1 MYSSIYYYKN
11 LMNPVFSYENNNDGA
26 YMNEQCD
33 LHEITLYNS
42 NNDENMI
49 YMLLFFYLLSCYMA
63 TFYMYKYG
71 VFNVYDDDDN
81 DVSVEHIEKYEDKY
95 YDSFKR
101 LESRNLDDVQIQNMM
116 NNIIWENT
124 PNGYVIMY
132 YDSNNESF
140 SYYCNNKNI
149 SYQYLETVARKYA
162 ITYNCKELLIDM
174 KIQIKNEKDRLEKQN
189 EVEQKAEQKNATSE
203 TGGSA
208 ISIKN
213 KSNIFASL
221 KNYKTKPNSNKT
233 KTNSNKTNSNKS
245 SNTLDNNIVIESAN
259 RYSYCGAIQEYDIL
273 NKQSYKKLNDK
284 TKQKMDYQ
292 SFKRQLLNK

>member
-1 MYSSIYYYKN
+1 MYSSIYYYNN

-26 YMNEQCD
+26 YMNEQYD

-42 NNDENMI
+42 NKDENMI

-71 VFNVYDDDDN
+71 VFNVDDDDN
-81 DVSVEHIEKYEDKY
+81 DVSVKNIEKYEDKY

-124 PNGYVIMY
+124 PNGYVMMY

-189 EVEQKAEQKNATSE
+189 EVEQKAEQENTSSG
-203 TGGSA
+203 TTTSA
-208 ISIKN
+208 INIKN
-213 KSNIFASL
+213 KPEIFASL

-233 KTNSNKTNSNKS
+233 SSKS
-245 SNTLDNNIVIESAN
+245 SHLLDKNIVIETAN
-259 RYSYCGAIQEYDIL
+259 RYSYCGAIREYDIL
-273 NKQSYKKLNDK
+273 NKQSYKKLNDE